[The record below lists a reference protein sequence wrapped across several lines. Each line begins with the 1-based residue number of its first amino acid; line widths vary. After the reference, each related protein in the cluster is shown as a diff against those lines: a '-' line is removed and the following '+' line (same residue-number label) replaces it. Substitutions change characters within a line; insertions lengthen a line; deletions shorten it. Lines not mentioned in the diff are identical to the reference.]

1 MGALE
6 TGISENL
13 VLDKAE
19 KHITASLSAGVNA
32 FDNVRSHD
40 DFRQIVQDI
49 EVEAYSNQRKIAEA
63 LRVIASL
70 ESDQERFKVAM
81 SKMEGEELESTYQQ
95 MKEFE
100 RHASD
105 ARTDLQAYL
114 KQIFGSVVDPMAAIK
129 SFETARQALTRNA
142 LDMEEELPGYENIK
156 AEDAGR
162 NIMSDSLG
170 KGTVVHVDPDQVLIR
185 WEDGN
190 EQWIAQEA
198 LAAGDIR
205 LEDESG
211 TAVESG
217 VGTAQGPADSPEGTS
232 GGADLERNPLMDY
245 LQGYELE
252 EDEQEGPKK
261 APTQSP
267 SAVAPAKKP
276 GLTMSAAE
284 SGNKLVWKD
293 EGEEGGVAVGSV
305 SIGGLRQSE
314 WLSKPEA
321 MKLAKERGLEFV
333 SAAVGTPDDK
343 PGATKKNPQEPESE
357 NQTPDTI
364 KYRLDALDPM
374 TKTWKEVGT
383 YNDLDK
389 AKEKEAEVK
398 SKMPMTMET
407 QITNLSTIADHNE
420 KPNYETTP
428 KGPEGDNDKQTVKEE
443 QTPGVY
449 PKKSSIRYRSGSWEL
464 WLANDK
470 ENSPHVTQDP
480 AVVAHLLGRN
490 FGWALRKSSK
500 VMRWTKDSRKAYVVH
515 VGAAK

>member
-1 MGALE
+1 M
-6 TGISENL
+6 
-13 VLDKAE
+13 
-19 KHITASLSAGVNA
+19 NA

-211 TAVESG
+211 TAVEAE

-267 SAVAPAKKP
+267 SAVAPSKKP
-276 GLTMSAAE
+276 GLTM
-284 SGNKLVWKD
+284 
-293 EGEEGGVAVGSV
+293 
-305 SIGGLRQSE
+305 
-314 WLSKPEA
+314 
-321 MKLAKERGLEFV
+321 

-357 NQTPDTI
+357 NQTPDSI

-383 YNDLDK
+383 YNDLEK

-443 QTPGVY
+443 QTPGAY

-490 FGWALRKSSK
+490 FDWPLRKSSK
-500 VMRWTKDSRKAYVVH
+500 IMRWTKDSRKPYVVYAE
-515 VGAAK
+515 AAK